1 LDEIILLILD
11 KRIKTVVFNEEI
23 EREEISKDK

>member
-11 KRIKTVVFNEEI
+11 KKIKTVVFNEEI
-23 EREEISKDK
+23 GREEISKDK